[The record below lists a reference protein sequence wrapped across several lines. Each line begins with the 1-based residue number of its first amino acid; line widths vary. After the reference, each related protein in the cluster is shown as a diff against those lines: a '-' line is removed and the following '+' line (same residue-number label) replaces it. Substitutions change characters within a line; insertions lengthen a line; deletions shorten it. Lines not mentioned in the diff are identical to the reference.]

1 LDEGG
6 IEMTFNTLFLAH
18 DPDANPEKHR
28 CAIETS
34 KYKLYVVIVKDQGQA
49 LEMSKQYV
57 KEKEIHSIL
66 LCPGFTHKDIAEIA
80 EAVGSNVG
88 ISVARGDGPS
98 SQVAMEARKKAGL
111 F

>member
-1 LDEGG
+1 
-6 IEMTFNTLFLAH
+6 MTFNALFLAH
-18 DPDANPEKHR
+18 DPDADPEKHR

-49 LEMSKQYV
+49 LKMSKQYV

-66 LCPGFTHKDIAEIA
+66 LCPGFTHKDIGELS
-80 EAVGSNVG
+80 EAVGPNVG

-98 SQVAMEARKKAGL
+98 NRIAMEARGKADL
-111 F
+111 L

>member
-1 LDEGG
+1 
-6 IEMTFNTLFLAH
+6 MTFNALFLAH

-34 KYKLYVVIVKDQGQA
+34 NYKLYVVIVKDQGQA
-49 LEMSKQYV
+49 LEVSKQYV

-66 LCPGFTHKDIAEIA
+66 LCPGFTHKDIAQIA
-80 EAVGSNVG
+80 EAVGPSVG

-98 SQVAMEARKKAGL
+98 SQVAMEARKRAGL
-111 F
+111 I